1 MSIRLLANAKINPTL
16 RVLGRRED
24 GFHELATTML
34 ALDHG
39 DLVSVS
45 LTDAA
50 GASAVV
56 RGEFATPDVPT
67 DGSNLAVRGAQL
79 GADAVG
85 GGPVGESSVGE
96 VVAGGFTVDLEKRV
110 PSRAGLGGGS
120 ADAAAAARAMAAER
134 CGEEGCLDG
143 RLAELG
149 SDCAFFHGAR
159 RTGAALALGRGEE
172 IIPLEAPADWWV
184 ALLTPEVEC
193 STPSVYAALDAG
205 PAPPTA
211 VGRLEATAAARELF
225 RLPALEARAALV
237 NDLEAP
243 ARRAQPGL
251 EPWFELLE
259 REGAAHFRLA
269 GSGSSFFGLFDGEAA
284 AAEALARLESRAVAG
299 GLGVRFSVVARP
311 AGAALTT
318 VEGGARG

>member
-16 RVLGRRED
+16 RVLGRRAD

-45 LTDAA
+45 MTDAA

-79 GADAVG
+79 GVDAA
-85 GGPVGESSVGE
+85 GEA
-96 VVAGGFTVDLEKRV
+96 AGDRGRFTVDLEKRV

-120 ADAAAAARAMAAER
+120 ADAAAAARAMVAELG
-134 CGEEGCLDG
+134 GEDGCLDG

-193 STPSVYAALDAG
+193 STPAVYAALDAG

-251 EPWFELLE
+251 EPWFELLA

-284 AAEALARLESRAVAG
+284 AAEALERLESGAAAG

-311 AGAALTT
+311 AGAALTA